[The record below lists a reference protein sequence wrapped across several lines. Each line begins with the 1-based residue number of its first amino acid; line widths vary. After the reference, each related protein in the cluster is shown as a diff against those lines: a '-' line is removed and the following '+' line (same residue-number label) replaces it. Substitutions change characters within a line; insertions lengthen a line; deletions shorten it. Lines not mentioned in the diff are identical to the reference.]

1 MAACYSGPDMPAFP
15 LTLFLGCFWLPLY
28 AAQEISVHTH
38 RDGDALVVEAE
49 VDLTASRAQAW
60 DVLTDYGRL
69 AEFVPDL
76 ISSRVVERQGAR
88 VIIEQTG
95 KVGFLFFV
103 YHAFVRLEV
112 DERAPNE
119 IQARAVKGSFDE
131 MMGRYLL
138 EERNEGVKLRYSGR
152 MVPAFGVPRLLSN
165 AAMRRA
171 VEKQFGA
178 LAREIERRA
187 AMMRRPIES
196 STQGAVAK

>member
-1 MAACYSGPDMPAFP
+1 MPAFP
-15 LTLFLGCFWLPLY
+15 LTLFLGRLWLPLCV
-28 AAQEISVHTH
+28 AQEISVHTH

-76 ISSRVVERQGAR
+76 ITSRVVERQGAR

-112 DERAPNE
+112 DERAPHE
-119 IQARAVKGSFDE
+119 ILARAVKGSFDE
-131 MMGRYLL
+131 MTGRYLL
-138 EERNEGVKLRYSGR
+138 EESDEGVNLRYSGR
-152 MVPAFGVPRLLSN
+152 FVPAFGVPRLLSN

-187 AMMRRPIES
+187 ALMRGPIEPAG
-196 STQGAVAK
+196 QGAAAR